1 MRKTGTR
8 LKTRMKSE
16 AGELNLHV
24 FVSSSSIISFH
35 KLWRPISSPFTS
47 TSSPQNNVKALVVR
61 CRYCSDLRFTEP
73 AVMIS
78 LRQINTIFGI
88 WYTQLL
94 NCLSLPPLPKST
106 SPPPTKNFPRLSQ
119 RVLEVYTCYLPA
131 PLNTVTIYI
140 RIWSKNFSSD
150 QSCVIAHC
158 VNCYRNTQRRL
169 SYKYII
175 HSYDEGF
182 QRDMNCTCKIHVF

>member
-73 AVMIS
+73 AVMVS

-119 RVLEVYTCYLPA
+119 RVLEVYTPPPCSPIDVTVCTSAMPCRILQSGLLHQWPA
-131 PLNTVTIYI
+131 YNLQCPLSQ
-140 RIWSKNFSSD
+140 W
-150 QSCVIAHC
+150 Q
-158 VNCYRNTQRRL
+158 
-169 SYKYII
+169 
-175 HSYDEGF
+175 
-182 QRDMNCTCKIHVF
+182 